1 MRGHGIW
8 ALRIVKESREAEASH
23 PASSSPVPIAASV
36 PPAGTGEAKVRKGQV
51 LSISIT
57 SRKRKFGD
65 GREIIS
71 RSWRELRERFQS
83 SGRN

>member
-36 PPAGTGEAKVRKGQV
+36 PPAGTVETKKRQSQKGSGFTSKSERVR
-51 LSISIT
+51 
-57 SRKRKFGD
+57 F
-65 GREIIS
+65 
-71 RSWRELRERFQS
+71 
-83 SGRN
+83 